1 MKRQL
6 RLLKIQEQDKER
18 FSLTLMFAGWVFLI
32 FVGIMVL
39 TAAVLFVGAWLGWI
53 DRDVTGLPITFL
65 VSLMIMVVGFGA
77 VLLVMRALLKPINQ
91 LVTQM
96 NRLAC
101 GDYKAR
107 LDFDKYT
114 KVNPAFTEMSDSF
127 NTMAQELEGTEMLR
141 SDFINNFSHE
151 FKTPIVS
158 IAGFAKLLRRG
169 NLPKEQ
175 QEEYLGIIE
184 KESLRL
190 ADMANNVLNL
200 TKVENQA
207 ILTDVTT
214 FNLSEQLRSSVLLLE
229 DKWTRKDLVLELD
242 IGEIM
247 ITANRELL
255 KQVWVNL
262 LDNGVKFAPA
272 GATLSILA
280 QELED
285 GVQVKIRNTG
295 STIAQS
301 ELDRIW
307 RKFYQVDRS
316 HSGAGNGVGLAVVK
330 RITQLH
336 GGEVYAESDDA
347 GTTFTVELPKE

>member
-1 MKRQL
+1 MRR
-6 RLLKIQEQDKER
+6 RLHLPKIQNKER
-18 FSLTLMFAGWVFLI
+18 FSLTLFFAGMVFLI
-32 FVGIMVL
+32 FLGILLV
-39 TAAVLFVGAWLGWI
+39 TGAVLFMAAELGWI
-53 DRDVTGLPITFL
+53 DTDVTGLPEVFFISLLIT
-65 VSLMIMVVGFGA
+65 VIGFGA
-77 VLLVMRALLKPINQ
+77 VILVMRALLKPVNL

-96 NRLAC
+96 NRLAY

-107 LDFDKYT
+107 LDLNKYA
-114 KVNPAFTEMSDSF
+114 KSNPVFTEMSDSF

-169 NLPKEQ
+169 NLSPEQ
-175 QEEYLGIIE
+175 REEYLEIIE

-207 ILTDVTT
+207 ILTDVTSY
-214 FNLSEQLRSSVLLLE
+214 NLSEQLRSSVLLLE
-229 DKWTRKDLVLELD
+229 DKWTRKGLALELD
-242 IGEIM
+242 VGEIM

-255 KQVWVNL
+255 AQVWVNL
-262 LDNGVKFAPA
+262 LDNGIKFAPA
-272 GATLSILA
+272 GATLSIHA
-280 QELED
+280 EEIED
-285 GVQVKIRNTG
+285 GVRVRIHNTG
-295 STIAQS
+295 SFIPPEEQ
-301 ELDRIW
+301 ERIW

-316 HSGAGNGVGLAVVK
+316 HSGAGNGVGLAVVQ
-330 RITQLH
+330 RITELH
-336 GGEVYAESDDA
+336 GGDAYAESDES

>member
-1 MKRQL
+1 MKK
-6 RLLKIQEQDKER
+6 RLHLPKIQNKER
-18 FSLTLMFAGWVFLI
+18 FSLTLFYAGMIFLI
-32 FVGIMVL
+32 FVGIMFL
-39 TAAVLFVGAWLGWI
+39 TAAVLFVCTWLGWI
-53 DRDVTGLPITFL
+53 DRDVTGLPTTFL
-65 VSLMIMVVGFGA
+65 ISLLIMVVGFGA
-77 VLLVMRALLKPINQ
+77 VILVMRALLKPINL

-96 NRLAC
+96 NRLAY

-107 LDFDKYT
+107 LNLDKYT
-114 KVNPAFTEMSDSF
+114 KSSPAFQEMSDSF

-169 NLPKEQ
+169 NLSPQQ

-207 ILTDVTT
+207 ILTDVTV

-229 DKWTRKDLVLELD
+229 DKWTRKEIEPELEM
-242 IGEIM
+242 GEIM

-262 LDNGVKFAPA
+262 LDNGIKFAPE
-272 GATLSILA
+272 GATLSVTA
-280 QELED
+280 EELED
-285 GVQVKIRNTG
+285 GVRVSIRNTG
-295 STIAQS
+295 STIAP
-301 ELDRIW
+301 EETERIW

-330 RITQLH
+330 RITELH
-336 GGEVYAESDDA
+336 GGEVYVRSDENS
-347 GTTFTVELPKE
+347 TTFTVELPKE

>member
-1 MKRQL
+1 MKR
-6 RLLKIQEQDKER
+6 RLHLPKIQNKER
-18 FSLTLMFAGWVFLI
+18 FSLTLFFAGMVFLI
-32 FVGIMVL
+32 FLAILLVTG
-39 TAAVLFVGAWLGWI
+39 AVLFVGAWLGWI
-53 DRDVTGLPITFL
+53 DTDVTGLPEVFFISLL
-65 VSLMIMVVGFGA
+65 VTVMGFGA
-77 VLLVMRALLKPINQ
+77 VLLVMRALLKPVNL

-96 NRLAC
+96 NRLAF

-107 LDFDKYT
+107 LDLDKYA
-114 KVNPAFTEMSDSF
+114 KSSPAFKEMSDSF

-169 NLPKEQ
+169 NLPPEQ

-207 ILTDVTT
+207 ILTDVTV

-229 DKWTRKDLVLELD
+229 DKWTRKELELELEM
-242 IGEIM
+242 GEIM

-255 KQVWVNL
+255 KQVWINL
-262 LDNGVKFAPA
+262 LDNAVKFAPS
-272 GATLSILA
+272 GATLSLSA
-280 QELED
+280 EELED
-285 GVQVKIRNTG
+285 GVRVRIRNTG
-295 STIAQS
+295 STIAPA

-336 GGEVYAESDDA
+336 GGEVYAESDENSV
-347 GTTFTVELPKE
+347 TFTVELPRE

>member
-1 MKRQL
+1 MKR
-6 RLLKIQEQDKER
+6 RLHLPKIQDKER
-18 FSLTLMFAGWVFLI
+18 FSLTLFFAGMVFLI
-32 FVGIMVL
+32 FVGILLVSG
-39 TAAVLFVGAWLGWI
+39 AVLFVGAWLGWI
-53 DRDVTGLPITFL
+53 DTDVTGLPEIFFISTL
-65 VSLMIMVVGFGA
+65 VTVVGFGA
-77 VLLVMRALLKPINQ
+77 VLLVVRALLKPVNL

-96 NRLAC
+96 NRLAF

-107 LDFDKYT
+107 LDFNKYT
-114 KVNPAFTEMSDSF
+114 KINPAFAEMSDSF

-169 NLPKEQ
+169 NLPKAQ

-207 ILTDVTT
+207 ILTDVTV

-229 DKWTRKDLVLELD
+229 DKWTQKELELELEM
-242 IGEIM
+242 GEIM

-262 LDNGVKFAPA
+262 LDNGIKFSPA
-272 GATLSILA
+272 GATLSIVA
-280 QELED
+280 EELED
-285 GVQVKIRNTG
+285 GVRVRIRNTG
-295 STIAQS
+295 STIPQS

-336 GGEVYAESDDA
+336 GGEVFAESDENSV
-347 GTTFTVELPKE
+347 TFTVELPKE

>member
-1 MKRQL
+1 MKQ
-6 RLLKIQEQDKER
+6 RLHLPKIQNKER
-18 FSLTLMFAGWVFLI
+18 FSLTLFFGGMVFLI
-32 FVGIMVL
+32 FVGIMFL
-39 TAAVLFVGAWLGWI
+39 TAAVLFVCTWLGWI

-65 VSLMIMVVGFGA
+65 ISMMIMVVGFGA
-77 VLLVMRALLKPINQ
+77 VLLVMRALLKPVNL

-96 NRLAC
+96 NRLAY

-107 LDFDKYT
+107 LDLDKYA
-114 KVNPAFTEMSDSF
+114 KSSPAFKEMSDSF
-127 NTMAQELEGTEMLR
+127 NTMAQELEGTELLR

-169 NLPKEQ
+169 NLPPEQ

-207 ILTDVTT
+207 ILTDVTV

-229 DKWTRKDLVLELD
+229 DKWTRKELELELEM
-242 IGEIM
+242 GEIM

-262 LDNGVKFAPA
+262 LDNGIKFAPK
-272 GATLSILA
+272 GAALSLSA
-280 QELED
+280 EELED
-285 GVQVKIRNTG
+285 GIRVKIRNTG
-295 STIAQS
+295 SFIPAEEQ
-301 ELDRIW
+301 ERIW

-330 RITQLH
+330 RITELH
-336 GGEVYAESDDA
+336 GGDVYAESDET

>member
-1 MKRQL
+1 MKRRL
-6 RLLKIQEQDKER
+6 RLPTIQNKER
-18 FSLTLMFAGWVFLI
+18 FSLTLLFAGLVFLI
-32 FVGIMVL
+32 FIGILLV
-39 TAAVLFVGAWLGWI
+39 TGAVLFMAAELRWI
-53 DRDVTGLPITFL
+53 DTDVTGLPEIFFISLLITVF
-65 VSLMIMVVGFGA
+65 GFGA
-77 VLLVMRALLKPINQ
+77 VLLVMRALLKPVNL

-96 NRLAC
+96 NRLAY

-107 LDFDKYT
+107 LDLNKYT
-114 KVNPAFTEMSDSF
+114 KTNPVFTEMSDSF
-127 NTMAQELEGTEMLR
+127 NTMARELEGTEMLR

-169 NLPKEQ
+169 NLPPEQ

-229 DKWTRKDLVLELD
+229 DKWTRKELELELEM
-242 IGEIM
+242 GEIM

-262 LDNGVKFAPA
+262 LDNGIKFAPK
-272 GATLSILA
+272 GAALSLSA
-280 QELED
+280 EELED
-285 GVQVKIRNTG
+285 GIRVKIRNSG
-295 STIAQS
+295 SFIPAEEQ
-301 ELDRIW
+301 ERIW

-330 RITQLH
+330 RITELH
-336 GGEVYAESDDA
+336 GGDVYAESDET